1 MTDPIRPT
9 DETAR
14 ADAHALLAGATFGAI
29 AVTHPDTGHPHVTR
43 IAVLYAHGRLLSL
56 MSDLS
61 VHTRA
66 LQANPRCS
74 LLLGEPGPKGDPL
87 THPRITLQC
96 AAKILLDK
104 SVREIWVAARP
115 KSALYVDFADFRF
128 VAFDILGADLNAGFG
143 KAYRLQQQDF
153 PQ

>member
-1 MTDPIRPT
+1 MNDPIRPT

-14 ADAHALLAGATFGAI
+14 SDAHALLAGAAFGAI
-29 AVTHPDTGHPHVTR
+29 AVTHPDNGHPHVTR
-43 IAVLYAHGRLLSL
+43 IAVLYAHRRLLSL

-66 LQANPRCS
+66 LQADPRCS

-96 AAKILLDK
+96 AAEFLPDK
-104 SVREIWVAARP
+104 SDRDIWIAARP

-128 VAFDILGADLNAGFG
+128 VTFDIIGADLNAGFG
-143 KAYRLQQQDF
+143 KAYRLQRQDF
-153 PQ
+153 P

>member
-1 MTDPIRPT
+1 MNDPIRPT

-14 ADAHALLAGATFGAI
+14 SDAHALLASATFGAI
-29 AVTHPDTGHPHVTR
+29 AVAHPDNGHPHVTR
-43 IAVLYAHGRLLSL
+43 IAVLYSHRRLLSL

-66 LQANPRCS
+66 LQADPRCS

-96 AAKILLDK
+96 AAEFLPDK
-104 SVREIWVAARP
+104 SDRDIWIAARP

-128 VAFDILGADLNAGFG
+128 VTFDIIGADLNAGFG
-143 KAYRLQQQDF
+143 KAYRLQRQDF
-153 PQ
+153 P